1 MSFFSGNLITGSFYT
16 KKQIDAIISNTL
28 LKSNASTLTT
38 LLDYYTKSII
48 DADFYDK
55 YYLDGKFSLY
65 STSSQIVDVLNN
77 FPTFSELSVQLDNY
91 VTSDVFTTSIALYL
105 PTSSLGA
112 SVCEL
117 DNNGKIPLPRMPA
130 QSMIWQSMWNPSTNT
145 PTLYEN
151 GAERTHADYYMCSA
165 AGTWNGMTFQTGDW
179 IIWNEFQQ
187 IWQKSQA
194 NEDVVSVFGRIGA
207 VTATVD
213 DYSAFYQPIGSYLTT
228 SSAMA
233 NYQPIGSYPTIIS
246 MNGAITT
253 ALSSYSNT
261 IAMNSAI
268 TTALSSFSNTT
279 AMNSAI
285 TTATSSALSS
295 YSNTIAMNSAI
306 TTALSS
312 FSNTTAMN
320 GAITAATSSFI
331 TSSALSSY
339 SNTIAMNS
347 AITTAL
353 SSFSN
358 TTAMNSAITTAL
370 SSFSNTTSMNSAITG
385 ALSSYSNTTA
395 MNSAITT
402 ALSSFSNTIAMNS
415 AITTALSSYSN
426 TTAMNSAIT
435 TATSSFITSSALS
448 SYSNTIAMNSAITT
462 ALSLY
467 SNTTAMNSA
476 ITAAT
481 SSFIT
486 SSALSSYQTISGMSS
501 YLTNATAGSTY
512 LTQTNAGI
520 LYQPLMPMSYITSL
534 NLVRLQSSI
543 PLCSI
548 SSVVG
553 DYIPSV
559 LMNSNTGVNC
569 RAIRYFGVGGT
580 PTYAGSIPNGQ
591 TLSDFFKC
599 VSSTSVQYSSL
610 ISNGTNQVQMM
621 EWDYD
626 GTTRKYYSNCEQ
638 NYFTGTSNLTGLLT
652 ANGGISTTSLTA
664 SANSTITGTLTI
676 NSSAE
681 PVGGGLKVVNGALV
695 SDIADS
701 STFQTNLFLNNR
713 QQTNGN
719 AVSRIMAFQTTGP
732 VLGVPNNWVGVG
744 TPSLLEFIQLN
755 SAGANNISF
764 NTALINGSLISTYQ
778 TINLTGTTTSA
789 TYNFSSMSWSGTATF
804 NNALTVSGG
813 ISTTTLTAS
822 GLLTASSGISTTT
835 LTTSGALTVT
845 GNLSANGGVFSN
857 VTSYIGGVNFY
868 NNTYVNLS
876 TWGTQSEICNDTTSF
891 KALMVLGN
899 TSAGGVKKINLYDDV
914 SISGNLTLPNG
925 SITLTTGNLTISGA
939 SGMFETPF
947 ASVNQLLCASLS
959 VSGTSYMTGDVT
971 MASALNV
978 SNNISAGM
986 IQSSYGVMD
995 GVSMNAMRYYGMKNI
1010 VAGLRFVLY
1019 GYSSAST
1026 NSPPTSSQMFDKLLF
1041 ESTANTVGTV
1051 SNIALVYA
1059 GGTYQNWEA
1068 LGYVLIDTEN
1078 YYYFSASSDDGCEIF
1093 IDGYLV
1099 CSHYGVMG
1107 VYSTTVPDPSCTL
1120 NKIYLKVGLHR
1131 FYFRVNNIAGG
1142 NGAYVFYKQNAGS
1155 YTIIPTTKFY
1165 RHSILDA

>member
-285 TTATSSALSS
+285 TTA
-295 YSNTIAMNSAI
+295 
-306 TTALSS
+306 
-312 FSNTTAMN
+312 
-320 GAITAATSSFI
+320 
-331 TSSALSSY
+331 
-339 SNTIAMNS
+339 
-347 AITTAL
+347 
-353 SSFSN
+353 
-358 TTAMNSAITTAL
+358 L

-395 MNSAITT
+395 VNSAITT

>member
-320 GAITAATSSFI
+320 G
-331 TSSALSSY
+331 
-339 SNTIAMNS
+339 
-347 AITTAL
+347 
-353 SSFSN
+353 
-358 TTAMNSAITTAL
+358 
-370 SSFSNTTSMNSAITG
+370 
-385 ALSSYSNTTA
+385 
-395 MNSAITT
+395 
-402 ALSSFSNTIAMNS
+402 
-415 AITTALSSYSN
+415 
-426 TTAMNSAIT
+426 
-435 TATSSFITSSALS
+435 
-448 SYSNTIAMNSAITT
+448 
-462 ALSLY
+462 
-467 SNTTAMNSA
+467 A